1 MAFVVLLRQA
11 PLGGLLA
18 SAVATGWLFG
28 GGSFLLG
35 VFPPWL
41 GLCSAPLLC
50 LLPVLL
56 ALPVLPRQWVVE
68 AFAGVGPRVR
78 HGLGP
83 SSFLEG
89 VVWRCPDASGV
100 RVGAWFLT
108 GGCHPGYVGG
118 IRVVRD
124 VWLGTG
130 SYPDEIQDLVSLDLH
145 IEGGGCQLVVVLL
158 SGVHGGAPTESC
170 TLKVLLELPFGSDLD
185 GVIDVAPKDVF
196 NSVPTFSLGK
206 A

>member
-1 MAFVVLLRQA
+1 LDASICPNGRMEVGFGVGSSPGVSLPLWALVGSLFHCWSWSICFLRRPPTWDSLPGVASWWFGQGWVGGSLAFAVPLRQA

-68 AFAGVGPRVR
+68 AFGGVGPRVR

-83 SSFLEG
+83 SCLEG

-100 RVGAWFLT
+100 RVGAWFLA
-108 GGCHPGYVGG
+108 GGCHLGYVGG
-118 IRVVRD
+118 IRVVRG

-130 SYPDEIQDLVSLDLH
+130 S
-145 IEGGGCQLVVVLL
+145 
-158 SGVHGGAPTESC
+158 
-170 TLKVLLELPFGSDLD
+170 
-185 GVIDVAPKDVF
+185 
-196 NSVPTFSLGK
+196 
-206 A
+206 